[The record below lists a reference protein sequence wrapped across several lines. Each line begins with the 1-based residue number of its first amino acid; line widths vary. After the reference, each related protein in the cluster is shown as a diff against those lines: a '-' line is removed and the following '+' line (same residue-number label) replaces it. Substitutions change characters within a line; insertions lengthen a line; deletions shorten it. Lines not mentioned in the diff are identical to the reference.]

1 MKKVLFI
8 ASLLFTSFLFSQT
21 GNSTHDQERY
31 QEEMEKARKENLEKL
46 MERLKEDLNL
56 NALQVI
62 AIEQIYNE
70 SRKKQ
75 GIILKKEISDDD
87 KVSALKSLGETTEK
101 KVLDLLDVQQK
112 EKYELIKAE
121 ANNPK
126 KNKKKDK
133 KKVDKK

>member
-70 SRKKQ
+70 SSKKQ

>member
-21 GNSTHDQERY
+21 GNTNHDQERY

-70 SRKKQ
+70 SSKKQ

-87 KVSALKSLGETTEK
+87 KVSALKSLGESTEK
-101 KVLDLLDVQQK
+101 KVLDLLDAQQK

-133 KKVDKK
+133 KKKR